1 MINLIINKND
11 EKIRNKSLFIQ
22 LIDTSII
29 SKNLSDSK
37 YSQFNIIINTDESN
51 NSTKII
57 NSEDKL

>member
-1 MINLIINKND
+1 MNKND

-37 YSQFNIIINTDESN
+37 YSQSNIIINTDESN

>member
-1 MINLIINKND
+1 MNKND